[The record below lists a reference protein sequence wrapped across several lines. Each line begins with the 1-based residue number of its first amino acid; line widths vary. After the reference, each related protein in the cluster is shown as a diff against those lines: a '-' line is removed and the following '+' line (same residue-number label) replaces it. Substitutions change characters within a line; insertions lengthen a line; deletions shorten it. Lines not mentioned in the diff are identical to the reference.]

1 MHKGFYF
8 LYLTALATCSG
19 CLTNYY
25 DKYYV
30 SIAEN
35 TSYKFLRGDANVELR
50 VATTEDDV
58 LDLMEQGY
66 VSIGYSSFTAP
77 YTALSMVVDT
87 ARKHSASLALT
98 DIRYK
103 ETQKY
108 TSVIFLP
115 STSTSYAYGNVSN
128 GRTFSATTTT
138 TTMSAVPVQRERQ
151 IYSHDVMFFKK
162 VDPANDYGVRLF
174 VPKRLPTEKPDE
186 PICVRVLAVLR
197 GSQAERD
204 GIRRGQVVVKV
215 NDVPIG
221 TRKDIAPFL
230 NGVRVVKME
239 VADAK

>member
-1 MHKGFYF
+1 MKDVYKTFYVF
-8 LYLTALATCSG
+8 AVLFSCSG

-25 DKYYV
+25 EKYYV
-30 SIAEN
+30 PTGNCASSESPNDNGAV
-35 TSYKFLRGDANVELR
+35 DLR

-87 ARKHSASLALT
+87 ARKHGVTLALT

-108 TSVIFLP
+108 TSVMFLP
-115 STSTSYAYGNVSN
+115 STSTSYTHGNVD
-128 GRTFSATTTT
+128 GRTFSGTTTT
-138 TTMSAVPVQRERQ
+138 TTVNTVPVRRERRV
-151 IYSHDVMFFKK
+151 YSHDAMFFKK
-162 VDPANDYGVRLF
+162 VDTANDYGVRLF
-174 VPKRLPTEKPDE
+174 VPKRLPTEKTDAPV
-186 PICVRVLAVLR
+186 CVRVLAVLH
-197 GSQAERD
+197 GSRAERD
-204 GIRRGQVVVKV
+204 GIRRGQIVVKV
-215 NDVPIG
+215 NDVPIE

-239 VADAK
+239 VANVK